1 MSRWGPRV
9 SYYWSRMELR
19 LLLLRARLLGPPRVL
34 AYDSGTNVAIL
45 RAFGAKVGSLNVRL
59 HGPLVLHGAENGYAN
74 LTIGDRCILNGN
86 VYLDLS
92 GRITLEE
99 GVSLGPGTII
109 MTHNRFNYN
118 PILEERLAHQCGVA
132 DVLLRSGC
140 GIKAGAI
147 VTKGVTIGANSVVA
161 AGAVVTGDV
170 DSLTLVAGIPA
181 KVIQRIE

>member
-1 MSRWGPRV
+1 
-9 SYYWSRMELR
+9 
-19 LLLLRARLLGPPRVL
+19 
-34 AYDSGTNVAIL
+34 
-45 RAFGAKVGSLNVRL
+45 
-59 HGPLVLHGAENGYAN
+59 
-74 LTIGDRCILNGN
+74 
-86 VYLDLS
+86 
-92 GRITLEE
+92 
-99 GVSLGPGTII
+99 

-118 PILEERLAHQCGVA
+118 PILEERLARQCGVA